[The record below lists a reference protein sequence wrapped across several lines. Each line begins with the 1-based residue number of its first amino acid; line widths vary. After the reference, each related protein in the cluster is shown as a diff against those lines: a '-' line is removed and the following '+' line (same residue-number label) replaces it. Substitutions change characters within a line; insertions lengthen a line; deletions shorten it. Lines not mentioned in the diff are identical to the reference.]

1 MAAEDEGK
9 TEQPTSKKLTD
20 ARNKGNVARSPDL
33 TNGVMLLV
41 AVLILWVFGSHIWEG
56 LKENFI
62 QMVKLIPTYALSDVN
77 FIRLLEDQAL
87 EMLKLLAPM
96 LLVFMVFG
104 VIANLLQFGFLF
116 NLEQVMPKLENVF
129 NMKAITNMFSKD
141 AMIELLKGLFKMAI
155 VGYFA
160 YDIIQQNYTDLIV
173 MSDMDNKVV
182 IGKIFSLSFEMMI
195 KIALLML
202 LIGILDLLYRKRDY
216 IDKLKMTKQEVKDEY
231 KMMDG
236 DPKIKQRMRQMMNQM
251 HQKFMMNEVPGAT
264 VVITNPTF
272 IAIAL
277 RYDRNQDES
286 PVVVAKGKRLI
297 AQKIRELATENRI
310 PLVENKP
317 LARSMFD
324 VVVVGEPIPAEFF
337 SAVAEVLAYV
347 YSRERV
353 HGS

>member
-9 TEQPTSKKLTD
+9 TEQPTAKKLTD

-41 AVLILWVFGSHIWEG
+41 AVLILWIFGGRMWDMMQ
-56 LKENFI
+56 ENFT
-62 QMVKLIPTYALSDVN
+62 QTVRLIPTYVLSDVN
-77 FIRLLEDQAL
+77 FTTLLVDQTL
-87 EMLKLLAPM
+87 GILKMLYPM
-96 LLVFMVFG
+96 LLVLMVFG
-104 VIANLLQFGFLF
+104 VIANLLQFGFMF
-116 NLEQVMPKLENVF
+116 NLDQIMPKMERLF
-129 NMKAITNMFSKD
+129 NMKAITNMFAKD

-160 YDIIQQNYTDLIV
+160 YDIIKSNYTEMIV
-173 MSDMDNKVV
+173 MSDMDNKAIV
-182 IGKIFSLSFEMMI
+182 GKIFSMSFEMMI

-202 LIGILDLLYRKRDY
+202 FIGILDMLYRKRDY
-216 IDKLKMTKQEVKDEY
+216 VDKLKMTKQEVKDEY

-236 DPKIKQRMRQMMNQM
+236 DPKIKQRMRQMQMQM

-277 RYDRNQDES
+277 RYDRGSDES

-297 AQKIRELATENRI
+297 AQKIRDLAGENRI
-310 PLVENKP
+310 PIVENKP

-347 YSRERV
+347 YSRERT
-353 HGS
+353 HA